1 MAVGTH
7 SQQSEPTIF
16 TYKVTDQI
24 KKEKSFQA
32 FIYGETDKRFLE
44 DLIKSKNVLDK
55 QNRIDES
62 LHSTSLID
70 ESDLKKDPKER
81 LVLLRS
87 KFSKVELIME
97 LLNLT

>member
-1 MAVGTH
+1 
-7 SQQSEPTIF
+7 
-16 TYKVTDQI
+16 
-24 KKEKSFQA
+24 
-32 FIYGETDKRFLE
+32 
-44 DLIKSKNVLDK
+44 VLDK